1 MTLHYTFE
9 AMGEVLASPA
19 EHIAYGW
26 YEPHCREGMCEYD
39 FEYEVTPD
47 DDDYWDFLMSTM
59 GEAPWTKEQSAAA
72 KELFDH
78 LSKED
83 LLNTEALEDDDKFV
97 RFMKDKYEDE
107 AHDEFDRQER

>member
-26 YEPHCREGMCEYD
+26 YEPHYHEEMCEYD
-39 FEYEVTPD
+39 FEYEVTTDVD
-47 DDDYWDFLMSTM
+47 DIWDFLMSTM
-59 GEAPWTKEQSAAA
+59 GGAPWTSEQSAAA

-78 LSKED
+78 LSNKG
-83 LLNTEALEDDDKFV
+83 LLNTETLEDDDEFV
-97 RFMKDKYEDE
+97 RFMKEKYEDK
-107 AHDEFDRQER
+107 ARDEFDRQDR